1 MPLIL
6 LSEEAEIKENDE
18 SIESL
23 RIDDSDNMHSVS
35 QYSSLKIQPQNVLDC
50 RVNTKDAL

>member
-23 RIDDSDNMHSVS
+23 RIDDSDDMHSVS
-35 QYSSLKIQPQNVLDC
+35 QYSSLKIQPQNVL
-50 RVNTKDAL
+50 